1 MRSTAATPRAS
12 CGGAT
17 SWRSAARAAG
27 QQELADEVAALRKP
41 TRGAWAINQL
51 DAAIRDR
58 LLEAGERLRSEQ
70 ERLVA
75 GDGSPDELRA
85 AQGGEREAVQGA
97 LAALESA
104 WQLSA
109 AGMERAR
116 QTLHAVALDPEVREL
131 FAKPAADRRPRG
143 GGAGGPA
150 GRRAGHQARRAPRV
164 EPRQAGRRA
173 AKARERLRDAERAAE
188 ERDRERREA
197 ERAVDQAVE
206 VAEQAQRGL
215 ARARAALEKARRRAD
230 AANGRV
236 EDLRDALGD

>member
-1 MRSTAATPRAS
+1 MADDATRKKLEAELDEVYRGDPAS
-12 CGGAT
+12 FVRRRDELAKRC
-17 SWRSAARAAG
+17 RAAG
-27 QQELADEVAALRKP
+27 EEELADEVAAMRKP

-58 LLEAGERLRSEQ
+58 LLEAGERLRFEQ

-97 LAALESA
+97 LAALENA

-131 FAKPAADRRPRG
+131 FVE
-143 GGAGGPA
+143 AGG
-150 GRRAGHQARRAPRV
+150 
-164 EPRQAGRRA
+164 
-173 AKARERLRDAERAAE
+173 
-188 ERDRERREA
+188 
-197 ERAVDQAVE
+197 
-206 VAEQAQRGL
+206 
-215 ARARAALEKARRRAD
+215 
-230 AANGRV
+230 
-236 EDLRDALGD
+236 